1 MKEKICNL
9 DFIKIKNFC
18 SVKDDIKRM
27 RRQAKDWEKTFAK
40 DTSDKEQLC
49 ICCTSDINSEH
60 QLHFNL
66 KKIITQRTLKTRQRE
81 NKQPNLKI
89 GQRGI
94 PIVARQ

>member
-66 KKIITQRTLKTRQRE
+66 KKLLHKELLKLDNE
-81 NKQPNLKI
+81 KI
-89 GQRGI
+89 NN
-94 PIVARQ
+94 PI